1 MTPLQPIV
9 DKVSEDDTRALW
21 EQCGSVDQFLDELRR
36 RGAFQIES
44 IKAVRKFAKVDLGKA
59 KEIVHYSKTWADL
72 RESSEAL
79 HEALYQAALADGWVD
94 VSAEHAEHMVKT
106 GT

>member
-1 MTPLQPIV
+1 MTPFEPIV

-21 EQCGSVDQFLDELRR
+21 ERCASMDQFLDELRQ

-44 IKAVRKFAKVDLGKA
+44 IKAVRNFAKVDLGKA
-59 KEIVHYSKTWADL
+59 KEIVHFSKTWADL

-79 HEALYQAALADGWVD
+79 HEALYQAALSDGWVD
-94 VSAEHAEHMVKT
+94 VSAEHAEQMVKT

>member
-1 MTPLQPIV
+1 MTPLEPIA
-9 DKVSEDDTRALW
+9 DRVSEDDTRALW
-21 EQCGSVDQFLDELRR
+21 ERSANMDQFLDELRR

-59 KEIVHYSKTWADL
+59 KEIVHFSKTWADL

-94 VSAEHAEHMVKT
+94 VSAEPMMKT

>member
-1 MTPLQPIV
+1 MTPFIPEP
-9 DKVSEDDTRALW
+9 KVSDDDMQELW
-21 EQCGSVDQFLDELRR
+21 EQSVDMNQFLDELRR

-44 IKAVRKFAKVDLGKA
+44 IKAVRKYAKVNLGQA
-59 KEIVHYSKTWADL
+59 KEIVHFSKTWADL
-72 RESSEAL
+72 RENSEAL

-94 VSAEHAEHMVKT
+94 MNAEPMMKT

>member
-1 MTPLQPIV
+1 MTPFKPEP
-9 DKVSEDDTRALW
+9 KVSDDDMQELW
-21 EQCGSVDQFLDELRR
+21 EQCVDMNQFLDELRR

-44 IKAVRKFAKVDLGKA
+44 IKAVRKYAKVNLGQA
-59 KEIVHYSKTWADL
+59 KEIVHFSKTWADL

-79 HEALYQAALADGWVD
+79 HEAAYQALLADGWVD
-94 VSAEHAEHMVKT
+94 MNAEPMMKT